1 MPSVP
6 ATFWNALVVSAT
18 NPTSAQPI
26 FRPCSRLVTT
36 RRLTKTGQRVELLPD
51 SSGLGRESNPLHA
64 NASYTTLEA
73 KNTPVAQLARDLGR
87 QASPLCPS
95 THRPRYLFVSSQIAT
110 FLPAL
115 TPFGPSARVRRM
127 VKAKKFSSSSSAR
140 GKSSPKPQKR
150 KPLAPAHPP
159 QRGGVE
165 LVDPRVQAQ
174 MKLYDEALGL
184 FHQQK
189 FQRAKQELE
198 KILEG
203 PSKELADRAR
213 MHIRIAEQRMKPSQ
227 EQNPRTP
234 EDHYQRGVAMMN
246 LGRWDDARESLD
258 KARKLAPKA
267 DHIVYALAALDCLT
281 GEADAALANLKIAIE
296 LRSANRYHARNDED
310 FAFLQEDPRFTE
322 LLYPEKDGGY

>member
-1 MPSVP
+1 M
-6 ATFWNALVVSAT
+6 
-18 NPTSAQPI
+18 
-26 FRPCSRLVTT
+26 R
-36 RRLTKTGQRVELLPD
+36 G
-51 SSGLGRESNPLHA
+51 
-64 NASYTTLEA
+64 
-73 KNTPVAQLARDLGR
+73 
-87 QASPLCPS
+87 
-95 THRPRYLFVSSQIAT
+95 
-110 FLPAL
+110 
-115 TPFGPSARVRRM
+115 M
-127 VKAKKFSSSSSAR
+127 VKAQKPNSGRSSRTKRAPR
-140 GKSSPKPQKR
+140 GHSKPVKR
-150 KPLAPAHPP
+150 KPLAPQHPP

-165 LVDPRVQAQ
+165 MVDPRVQAQ
-174 MKLYDEALGL
+174 LKLYDEALAM

-189 FQRAKQELE
+189 FAKAKAELE
-198 KILEG
+198 KVLEG

-296 LRSANRYHARNDED
+296 LRGANRYHARNDED